1 MFALGNMY
9 VFLEIRIISK
19 YSINLNTLL
28 PGLHFELICLI
39 FMYLGNR
46 HMDITRKVY
55 ESFRMQLLTSLPM
68 DDVIFLGLLR
78 EQKLFPTNLKERIQ
92 ARSTK
97 AQKTELFLDKA
108 IERSLYIDDAQP
120 LHNLLTVMSNEN
132 CHNCV
137 HLKELAS
144 KIKQELSKETG

>member
-1 MFALGNMY
+1 
-9 VFLEIRIISK
+9 
-19 YSINLNTLL
+19 
-28 PGLHFELICLI
+28 
-39 FMYLGNR
+39 
-46 HMDITRKVY
+46 MDITRKVY

-132 CHNCV
+132 RHNFV
-137 HLKELAS
+137 HLKRLAS

>member
-1 MFALGNMY
+1 
-9 VFLEIRIISK
+9 
-19 YSINLNTLL
+19 
-28 PGLHFELICLI
+28 
-39 FMYLGNR
+39 
-46 HMDITRKVY
+46 MDITRKVY
-55 ESFRMQLLTSLPM
+55 ESFRMELLTTLPM
-68 DDVIFLGLLR
+68 DDVMFLGLLR

-132 CHNCV
+132 RHNCV

-144 KIKQELSKETG
+144 RIKQELSKETG